1 MMYVTPTVAKRSMG
15 SFQNTVRAKDAKPCS
30 DLVIECPVTT
40 RAVLDFSISSQHGSS
55 AHRPRLQ
62 TSSNLRSH
70 DANNWP
76 WEGSRHLRYRWFL
89 TREILVLG
97 MIRHRDSHFRQM

>member
-40 RAVLDFSISSQHGSS
+40 RAVLDFSPVISVRTTQTTGHGKVVDISG
-55 AHRPRLQ
+55 
-62 TSSNLRSH
+62 TG
-70 DANNWP
+70 
-76 WEGSRHLRYRWFL
+76 GS
-89 TREILVLG
+89 
-97 MIRHRDSHFRQM
+97 